1 MNFYDI
7 TDQKIIIH
15 LYSFEEYN
23 EINIWMGK
31 DYEVL
36 EYFIFSVVKAFH
48 YFFELTCF
56 VHRVEELYFFLQI
69 NFQIKYVT
77 FSLKYL
83 SI

>member
-36 EYFIFSVVKAFH
+36 EYFIFSLPV
-48 YFFELTCF
+48 
-56 VHRVEELYFFLQI
+56 
-69 NFQIKYVT
+69 
-77 FSLKYL
+77 L
-83 SI
+83 SSKNIIQVYM